1 MDTGRLP
8 RGRYHRE
15 MMGADSARVDD
26 TSRRTTQSPDAT
38 DTGAPAERPAVA
50 PGPAVGDTDAR
61 RSVIDWPG
69 RKPVSPLRTS
79 RPRCLVTGSA
89 GFIGSRLSRRLLDD
103 GWHVIG
109 VDALTDSYD
118 VAEKSARAVELARH
132 PRYQHVYGDLVDLP
146 LASLLRGVEVVFHLA
161 GRPGVRPSFS
171 LEQRYRHDNVDAT
184 VRLVDACRASA
195 SVRRLVYASS
205 SSVYG
210 NATLPFREDTPP
222 APISP
227 YGRTKLEA
235 ERYCLEESG
244 PSLECVALRYF
255 TVYGPGQR
263 PDLALRRFAEAAL
276 LDRPIHLFGDGRQTR
291 DFTYVDDIVEATYR
305 AAEIPTA
312 GIAINV
318 GGGSRV
324 SLLQVFTLLEELVG
338 RSLRVEVEPVAP
350 GDVRHT
356 EADVSRARQLLAF
369 VPKTTFAD
377 GLAREVEWV
386 RRRIVNM
393 GGDADAIVA

>member
-1 MDTGRLP
+1 MDTTRKSRNRHDRDLTGS
-8 RGRYHRE
+8 
-15 MMGADSARVDD
+15 DSAPAGDA
-26 TSRRTTQSPDAT
+26 THTAAPSPDAI
-38 DTGAPAERPAVA
+38 GEPVERPAVEA
-50 PGPAVGDTDAR
+50 SAAGRG
-61 RSVIDWPG
+61 VIEWPD
-69 RKPVSPLRTS
+69 RKPASPLWTPR
-79 RPRCLVTGSA
+79 RRCLVTGSA
-89 GFIGSRLSRRLLDD
+89 GFIGSRLARRLLDD
-103 GWHVIG
+103 GWQVTG

-118 VAEKSARAVELARH
+118 ISEKAARAVELARH
-132 PRYQHVYGDLVDLP
+132 PRYQHVYGDLVDLS
-146 LASLLRGVEVVFHLA
+146 LDSLLRGVEVVFHLA

-184 VRLVDACRASA
+184 VRLVDASRASA

-205 SSVYG
+205 SSIYG
-210 NATLPFREDTPP
+210 NAALPFREDTPP

-244 PSLECVALRYF
+244 PSLGCVALRYF

-276 LDRPIHLFGDGRQTR
+276 LDRPLHLFGDGRQSR

-338 RSLRVEVEPVAP
+338 RPLRVEVEPVAP

-356 EADVSRARQLLAF
+356 AADLSRARQILEF
-369 VPKTTFAD
+369 VPRTSFAE
-377 GLAREVEWV
+377 GFAQEVEWV
-386 RRRIVNM
+386 RRRIQDM
-393 GGDADAIVA
+393 GGDAHAIVA